1 MDKTFLGTELKY
13 SLNINSPGFS
23 MASDEF
29 EAVVEGNGGN
39 ITFHKSDFPTDASG
53 NYYLCFNTRDF
64 GAGPISVT
72 ITAHVPD
79 AHFPDGF
86 RDEVVK
92 ISNLIT
98 VLEV

>member
-39 ITFHKSDFPTDASG
+39 ITFHKSK
-53 NYYLCFNTRDF
+53 NYIGLF
-64 GAGPISVT
+64 I
-72 ITAHVPD
+72 
-79 AHFPDGF
+79 
-86 RDEVVK
+86 
-92 ISNLIT
+92 
-98 VLEV
+98 

>member
-13 SLNINSPGFS
+13 LLKINSPGFS
-23 MASDEF
+23 MATDEF
-29 EAVVEGNGGN
+29 EATVEGNGGGM
-39 ITFHKSDFPTDASG
+39 TFHKSDFPTDASG

-79 AHFPDGF
+79 VDFPDNF
-86 RDEVVK
+86 RDEVTK